1 MIVEGINYPSD
12 SEAKKALVDIGRR
25 IYEKGFVAAND
36 GNISCK
42 VDPNTIWITPTGVSK
57 GFMTSDMMIKMDLD
71 GKIIAGKLKPSS
83 EFKMHLRV
91 YKENPE
97 VKAVTHAHPPI
108 ATSFAIAGIS
118 LDKAI
123 LPEAVVQLGSVLV
136 APYATPGS
144 QGVPDSIA
152 PYCKTYNG
160 VLLANHGALSWG
172 KDIYEAYY
180 RMESIEYYASVL
192 MYTGY
197 IIGKQNEL
205 SPSQVEELLDI
216 RSNLKH

>member
-1 MIVEGINYPSD
+1 M
-12 SEAKKALVDIGRR
+12 
-25 IYEKGFVAAND
+25 
-36 GNISCK
+36 
-42 VDPNTIWITPTGVSK
+42 
-57 GFMTSDMMIKMDLD
+57 
-71 GKIIAGKLKPSS
+71 
-83 EFKMHLRV
+83 
-91 YKENPE
+91 
-97 VKAVTHAHPPI
+97 
-108 ATSFAIAGIS
+108 
-118 LDKAI
+118 
-123 LPEAVVQLGSVLV
+123 GSVLV

>member
-57 GFMTSDMMIKMDLD
+57 GFMTSDMMIKIDLD

-97 VKAVTHAHPPI
+97 VMAITHAHPPI

-123 LPEAVVQLGSVLV
+123 LPEAVVQLGSVPV

-152 PYCKTYNG
+152 PYCKTYNA

-205 SPSQVEELLDI
+205 SPSQVEELLVT
-216 RSNLKH
+216 N